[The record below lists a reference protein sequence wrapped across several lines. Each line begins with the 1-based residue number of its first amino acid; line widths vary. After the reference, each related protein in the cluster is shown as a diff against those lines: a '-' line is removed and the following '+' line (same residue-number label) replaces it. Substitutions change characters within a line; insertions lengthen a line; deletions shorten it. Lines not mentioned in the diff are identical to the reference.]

1 MYRGQAQQDRFVLK
15 ILKNKRNG
23 YFLEIGSEQPIYTN
37 NTYFLETAFHWKGIM
52 VEMDAKYLPE
62 YQRHRLNSVHVIQ
75 DATIIDYKQL
85 FEIVHA
91 PFQMDYLSIDL
102 EVNNGSTLKTLENLN
117 EQVLAQYTFATVTFE
132 HDIYHTDFMNTRA
145 RSREIFASR
154 GYFCV
159 FEDVNNEQNPYEDWY
174 VHPDFVDMAAVH
186 RLIEINQ
193 TNYQAHP
200 ITGKTINWTDIVY
213 I

>member
-23 YFLEIGSEQPIYTN
+23 YFLEIGSEHPIYTN

-52 VEMDAKYLPE
+52 VEIDANYLPE
-62 YQRHRLNSVHVIQ
+62 YQRHRTNSAHVIQ

-102 EVNNGSTLKTLENLN
+102 DVTNGSTLKTLENLN
-117 EQVLAQYTFATVTFE
+117 EQVLAQY
-132 HDIYHTDFMNTRA
+132 
-145 RSREIFASR
+145 
-154 GYFCV
+154 
-159 FEDVNNEQNPYEDWY
+159 EDWY
-174 VHPDFVDMAAVH
+174 VHPDLVDMAAVQ
-186 RLIEINQ
+186 RLIELNE

-200 ITGKTINWTDIVY
+200 ITGKTIDWTDIVY
-213 I
+213 NS